1 MMPHRAAI
9 GHHTPMMVS
18 TSAGILHT
26 FRARPRS
33 LSKVT
38 DRYVDTFAS
47 THTTTSPSSK
57 PTSKWLNQAA
67 FKVLVPLAA
76 EEQQPRAEQQQ
87 SGAGFRLTGL
97 DPDSLACVLS
107 WLLPEDLA
115 AVAIAGRC
123 MQDLVLHATDVRA
136 SHLGFSLAP
145 FRGLSRLQF
154 LHTKEQAARRASEA
168 EQTTRGTL
176 EDLELHLYYNAPYG
190 SWMPFSARDSRA
202 DPDRWA
208 SDNGFRRLHPALGTP
223 RALHAHA

>member
-1 MMPHRAAI
+1 M
-9 GHHTPMMVS
+9 
-18 TSAGILHT
+18 
-26 FRARPRS
+26 
-33 LSKVT
+33 
-38 DRYVDTFAS
+38 
-47 THTTTSPSSK
+47 
-57 PTSKWLNQAA
+57 
-67 FKVLVPLAA
+67 PLAA
-76 EEQQPRAEQQQ
+76 EEQQPRAEEQQ
-87 SGAGFRLTGL
+87 SRAGFRLTGL
-97 DPDSLACVLS
+97 DPDSLACVFS
-107 WLLPEDLA
+107 WLPPEDLA

-145 FRGLSRLQF
+145 FRGLSKLQF

-176 EDLELHLYYNAPYG
+176 EDLELHLYYNAEPYG
-190 SWMPFSARDSRA
+190 SCMPFSARA